1 MKNEGQDNLPGA
13 ASILCLGTGWFPT
26 TPGGLERY
34 VYELTRCWAAEQD
47 NVELCGVGIPQATE
61 DFPIK
66 LNNLASPDSPIWK
79 RLWSIRQNF
88 RQTRNG
94 KPDAINL
101 HFALYSFP
109 LLDIFPKEVP
119 ITFNFHGPWASES
132 KQEVMHRKISNSLK
146 YWLVERKTYHSCDR
160 FIVLSKAFGNV
171 LHQEYQIPWEKINI
185 IPGGVD
191 TSSFKADFSLQ
202 EARLKL
208 NWPQDRQIIFTS
220 RRLVHRVGIDKLLT
234 AFTTIKAKIPDIW
247 LAIAGRGPLEAE
259 LKQQVKDLELEDRV
273 KFLGFLPDEQLPIA
287 YQAADFSIMPSQS
300 FEGFGLAIVESLAC
314 GTPVICT
321 PVGGMPEILEPF
333 SPQLITSSISANSI
347 AEKLEQA
354 LLGKVSIP
362 SKEDCRQYASA
373 NFNWNKIANEVRGVL
388 LSP

>member
-1 MKNEGQDNLPGA
+1 MENERQDNLPRA

-26 TPGGLERY
+26 APGGLERY
-34 VYELTRCWAAEQD
+34 VYELTRCWATKQD
-47 NVELCGVGIPQATE
+47 NVELCGVGIPEATE

-66 LNNLASPDSPIWK
+66 LNNLASPDSPIWQ

-88 RQTRNG
+88 RQTRNA

-132 KQEVMHRKISNSLK
+132 KQEVMHRKISNFLK
-146 YWLVERKTYHSCDR
+146 YWLIERKTYHSCDR

-191 TSSFKADFSLQ
+191 INNFKANFSLQ
-202 EARLKL
+202 EARLQL

-234 AFTTIKAKIPDIW
+234 AFATIRTKIPDVW

-321 PVGGMPEILEPF
+321 PVGGMPEILTPF

-347 AEKLEQA
+347 AKKLEQA
-354 LLGKVSIP
+354 LLAKVSIP